1 MQAAGYDARP
11 TVLERE
17 FNLRYAGDPMT
28 LHGVRRWLVGET
40 VPSQGK
46 MDVLAD
52 WLGVDAT
59 FLATGRRALEVRDSP
74 QPWGSD
80 FSADDKDTV
89 AAFLGLKAQQK
100 RIVREVIRAFAKA
113 GKA

>member
-17 FNLRYAGDPMT
+17 FKLRYGGEPMT

-40 VPSQGK
+40 VLSQGK

-52 WLGVDAT
+52 WLGVDGT
-59 FLATGRRALEVRDSP
+59 VLATGRRALEVRDLSP
-74 QPWGSD
+74 SWGSD
-80 FSADDKDTV
+80 LSADDRETV